1 MIHDPQLFCYYVD
14 NGLPCELE
22 EDHMIPKKYYE
33 YYFLYHRA
41 EKERMKHERN
51 GRKVCDEPII
61 HNDGHP
67 MAWRIWYNRIEDTK
81 REGTSNAR
89 EYDK

>member
-1 MIHDPQLFCYYVD
+1 Y
-14 NGLPCELE
+14 
-22 EDHMIPKKYYE
+22 
-33 YYFLYHRA
+33 RA

-89 EYDK
+89 YYDK